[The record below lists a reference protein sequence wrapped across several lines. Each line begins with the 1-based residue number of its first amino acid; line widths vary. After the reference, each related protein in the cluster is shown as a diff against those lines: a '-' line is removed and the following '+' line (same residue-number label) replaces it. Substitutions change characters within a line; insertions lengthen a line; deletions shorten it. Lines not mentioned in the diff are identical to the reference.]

1 MNTIELNKSN
11 DNFVL
16 DGTGYDIIESK
27 NVIEIQIIG
36 DGNCFFRCLSQNLEK
51 TQENHRYYRD
61 LIYNYIID
69 NRNQFQRFYP
79 KKENET
85 NENYEIR
92 YNTFISAIHNNGNF
106 AGDFEIA
113 TAAIVLKRKL

>member
-1 MNTIELNKSN
+1 MKISFKDKVNKVLNIYEHNS
-11 DNFVL
+11 
-16 DGTGYDIIESK
+16 TRYDIIESK
-27 NVIEIQIIG
+27 NIIEIQIIG
-36 DGNCFFRCLSQNLEK
+36 DGNCFFLCVSQNLEK
-51 TQENHRYYRD
+51 TQENHRYYLD

-92 YNTFISAIHNNGNF
+92 DIIHLFLLFIIMVILLGIS
-106 AGDFEIA
+106 
-113 TAAIVLKRKL
+113 KLPQRQ